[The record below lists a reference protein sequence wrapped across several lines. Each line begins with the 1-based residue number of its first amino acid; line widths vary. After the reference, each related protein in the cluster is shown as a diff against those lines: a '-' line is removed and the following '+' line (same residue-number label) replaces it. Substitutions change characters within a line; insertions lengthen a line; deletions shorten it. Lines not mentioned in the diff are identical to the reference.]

1 MAADGSIPPLTPLP
15 PIPQATEMRLEVAEV
30 LRDKERMLEG
40 YSRFTGRS
48 IESMREDFKRDFYL
62 NAYEASQVSRCG
74 GVGAEW

>member
-1 MAADGSIPPLTPLP
+1 
-15 PIPQATEMRLEVAEV
+15 MRLEVAEV

-62 NAYEASQVSRCG
+62 NAYEASQVSR
-74 GVGAEW
+74 